1 MDDELEDLIL
11 YQTYT
16 SHMKLM
22 SKFAVSIPSGL
33 NAGINSP
40 LSYLYRI
47 MRIYALKPEV
57 LVCGM
62 ILAIIL
68 FYIQAVDIWAK
79 ALLGRIQYTLGR
91 TTKVSKLQF
100 LVNDSVNNAVK
111 LSWELK
117 QGHIAAYAV
126 QGHRARMEDRF
137 VVNEDVNNTGVSLFA
152 VFDGHGGEFAANYAR
167 DKLIS
172 NINKKVLELKN
183 MLAGKVLTSENQLTK
198 DEPEIKKEDNKIDEK
213 SPEQK
218 RKSFRKVASTSL
230 TDDCMKKT
238 IEVTDSELLNKLE
251 SITPITRKVRPCRQN
266 EEEVP
271 KVDIMKYLEGN
282 KINYGKLLTD
292 EVLAVDRLLVET
304 AKRHMDVAGTTAL
317 IALLEDNKLTIANV
331 GDSRGV
337 MCDGKGNAIP
347 LSFDH
352 KPQQERERKRINK
365 AGGLVTFNGV
375 WRVAGIL
382 ATSRALG
389 DYPLKDKKLVIADPD
404 ILTFDLND
412 HNPMFI
418 VLASDGLWDTFSNEE
433 AVAFIKERIN
443 EPHFGAK
450 SITLQSFYRGS
461 ADNITVVVINLK
473 DRKYSI
479 SEAKKNQL

>member
-1 MDDELEDLIL
+1 MDDEFEDQVL
-11 YQTYT
+11 YQTYV

-22 SKFAVSIPSGL
+22 SKFAVGISPGL
-33 NAGINSP
+33 HVGINTP
-40 LSYLYRI
+40 LGYLCRI

-57 LVCGM
+57 LVCG
-62 ILAIIL
+62 IVVAVVL
-68 FYIQAVDIWAK
+68 FYIQAIDVWSR
-79 ALLGRIQYTLGR
+79 ALLGRIQYTFGR

-100 LVNDSVNNAVK
+100 LVNDTVNAVK

-167 DKLIS
+167 DKLIP
-172 NINKKVLELKN
+172 NINKKVFELKN
-183 MLAGKVLTSENQLTK
+183 MLAGKTFTYPNEPAVPEKKK
-198 DEPEIKKEDNKIDEK
+198 DDNKDK
-213 SPEQK
+213 KPLEQK
-218 RKSFRKVASTSL
+218 KSFRKTASTSL
-230 TDDCMKKT
+230 TDDCMKKAV
-238 IEVTDSELLNKLE
+238 EVTDPELLNKLE
-251 SITPITRKVRPCRQN
+251 NITPITREVRPCRTDEKQM
-266 EEEVP
+266 P
-271 KVDIMKYLEGN
+271 KVDMMTYLEGN
-282 KINYGKLLTD
+282 KINYGRLLTD
-292 EVLAVDRLLVET
+292 EVLAVDKLLVEA
-304 AKRHMDVAGTTAL
+304 AKKNMDVAGTTAL
-317 IALLEDNKLTIANV
+317 IALLEDNKLIVANV

-352 KPQQERERKRINK
+352 KPQQEREKKRITK
-365 AGGLVTFNGV
+365 AGGMVTFNGV

-418 VLASDGLWDTFSNEE
+418 ILASDGLWDTFTNEE

-450 SITLQSFYRGS
+450 SITLQSFYS
-461 ADNITVVVINLK
+461 HC
-473 DRKYSI
+473 SI
-479 SEAKKNQL
+479 YPR